1 GKGKTKLSHLQL
13 SNNEWGLLEEIKPIL
28 QWFKIASKR
37 VSASARPLLHTVIPI
52 IDTLTDNLLKV
63 CSDWS
68 KSPQTRA
75 GAAKAIAVLNKY
87 YSKTDDSIMY
97 KAAMIM
103 HPRYKMK
110 YFKDAKWE
118 QSWINMAKTS
128 TQEFFATHYLNKVEQ
143 QEAPSVTRAPQVF
156 YSLFIIV

>member
-1 GKGKTKLSHLQL
+1 
-13 SNNEWGLLEEIKPIL
+13 
-28 QWFKIASKR
+28 FKIASKR

-97 KAAMIM
+97 KAAMSK
-103 HPRYKMK
+103 HPFLLPLQKADMK